1 MITFV
6 AGITKGCLFMKSF
19 LKFIGALLLGALIGL
34 ICIIPIIVL
43 GTGES
48 FSTVVNKIFGHDAL
62 PYLAKAAM
70 TIILICVACFL
81 QLIIHEGG
89 HLVTGLL
96 TGYRFVSF
104 RVLNWLL
111 IRKDDRLQWRNF
123 ELAGTG
129 GQCLLAPP
137 DKPIDQ
143 IDTRWYN
150 AGGVLAN
157 VITTVLAI
165 VLMYT
170 VDMPFWLHA
179 LMFLMTFI
187 GVSFALLNGIPMKVG
202 GVANDG
208 LNLFQMEKDQPAKL
222 CFCNI
227 LDVNARGQEGEPYT
241 EMPER
246 LFAMPDPFDWENALH
261 VGSVLLS
268 VTRMMAFHRWEDA
281 YQLLTKAHDN
291 KDSYM
296 RLYQMEIE
304 NMMTQVCIFTGRDK
318 EARQH
323 YSKEVAKHVTRHA
336 PTQSDKQ
343 LTRMAVALALDG
355 DRPRAEQIFMEL
367 EARRD
372 RFAHQSDVAMSLDL
386 MHWLLE
392 NRKTIN
398 TTNTMLS
405 SV

>member
-1 MITFV
+1 MLVHERKMITFV

-34 ICIIPIIVL
+34 ICIIPIIVF

-137 DKPIDQ
+137 DKPLEQ

-157 VITTVLAI
+157 VITAVLAI

-170 VDMPFWLHA
+170 VDMPLWMHA
-179 LMFLMTFI
+179 LMFLMAFI

-208 LNLFQMEKDQPAKL
+208 LNLFQMEKDRPAKL
-222 CFCNI
+222 SFCNI
-227 LDVNARGQEGEPYT
+227 LDVNARCQEGEPYA
-241 EMPER
+241 EMPEH
-246 LFAMPDPFDWENALH
+246 LFALPDPFDWENSMH
-261 VGSVLLS
+261 VAAVLLS
-268 VTRMMAFHRWEDA
+268 VTRMMAFHQWEDA
-281 YQLLTKAHDN
+281 YQLLTEAHDN
-291 KDSYM
+291 KDNYM
-296 RLYQMEIE
+296 RLYQLEIE
-304 NMMTQVCIFTGRDK
+304 NMMTQVCIFTGRND
-318 EARQH
+318 EARKH
-323 YSKEVAKHVTRHA
+323 YSKEVAKHVTQHA
-336 PTQSDKQ
+336 STQSDKQ
-343 LTRMAVALALDG
+343 LTLMAVALALNG
-355 DRPRAEQIFMEL
+355 DRPRAEQIFKEL

-372 RFAHQSDVAMSLDL
+372 RYAHQSDVALSLDL
-386 MHWLLE
+386 MHWLLN
-392 NRKTIN
+392 NR
-398 TTNTMLS
+398 
-405 SV
+405 

>member
-1 MITFV
+1 MLVHERKMITFV

-34 ICIIPIIVL
+34 ICIIPIIVF

-89 HLVTGLL
+89 HLVAGLL

-137 DKPIDQ
+137 DKPLEQ

-157 VITTVLAI
+157 VITAVLAI

-208 LNLFQMEKDQPAKL
+208 LNLFQMEKDRPAKL
-222 CFCNI
+222 SFCNI
-227 LDVNARGQEGEPYT
+227 LDVNARCQEGEPYA
-241 EMPER
+241 EMPEH
-246 LFAMPDPFDWENALH
+246 LFALPDPFDWENSMH
-261 VGSVLLS
+261 VAAVLLS
-268 VTRMMAFHRWEDA
+268 VTRMMAFHQWEDA
-281 YQLLTKAHDN
+281 YQLLTEAHDN
-291 KDSYM
+291 KDNYM
-296 RLYQMEIE
+296 RLYQLEIE
-304 NMMTQVCIFTGRDK
+304 NMMTQVCIFTGRDD
-318 EARQH
+318 EARKH
-323 YSKEVAKHVTRHA
+323 YSKDVAKHVTQHA
-336 PTQSDKQ
+336 STQSDKQ
-343 LTRMAVALALDG
+343 LTLMAVALALNG
-355 DRPRAEQIFMEL
+355 DRPRAEQIFKEL

-372 RFAHQSDVAMSLDL
+372 RYAHQSDVALSLDL
-386 MHWLLE
+386 MHWLLN
-392 NRKTIN
+392 NR
-398 TTNTMLS
+398 
-405 SV
+405 

>member
-1 MITFV
+1 
-6 AGITKGCLFMKSF
+6 MKSF
-19 LKFIGALLLGALIGL
+19 LKFIGALLFGALIGL
-34 ICIIPIIVL
+34 ICIIPFIVL

-48 FSTVVNKIFGHDAL
+48 FSRVVNRIFGHDAL
-62 PYLAKAAM
+62 PYLSKAAM
-70 TIILICVACFL
+70 TIILICVAFFL

-89 HLVTGLL
+89 HLVAGLL

-104 RVLNWLL
+104 RVLNWQL

-157 VITTVLAI
+157 VITAVLAI

-296 RLYQMEIE
+296 RLYQLEIE
-304 NMMTQVCIFTGRDK
+304 NMMTQVCFFTGRDD
-318 EARQH
+318 EARKH
-323 YSKEVAKHVTRHA
+323 YSKEVAKHVTQHA
-336 PTQSDKQ
+336 STQSDKQ

-355 DRPRAEQIFMEL
+355 DRPRAEQILKEV

-372 RFAHQSDVAMSLDL
+372 RYAQQSDVALSLDL

-392 NRKTIN
+392 NRETIN
-398 TTNTMLS
+398 T

>member
-1 MITFV
+1 
-6 AGITKGCLFMKSF
+6 MKSF

-34 ICIIPIIVL
+34 ICIIPFIVL

-48 FSTVVNKIFGHDAL
+48 FSRVVNRIFGHDAL
-62 PYLAKAAM
+62 PYLSKAAM
-70 TIILICVACFL
+70 TIILICVAFFL

-89 HLVTGLL
+89 HLVAGLL

-137 DKPIDQ
+137 DKPLDQ

-296 RLYQMEIE
+296 RLYQLEIE
-304 NMMTQVCIFTGRDK
+304 NMMTQVCFFTGRDD
-318 EARQH
+318 EARKH
-323 YSKEVAKHVTRHA
+323 YSKEVAKHVTQHA
-336 PTQSDKQ
+336 STQSDKQ

-355 DRPRAEQIFMEL
+355 DRPRAEQILKEV

-372 RFAHQSDVAMSLDL
+372 RYAQQSDVALSLDL

-398 TTNTMLS
+398 T

>member
-1 MITFV
+1 
-6 AGITKGCLFMKSF
+6 MKSF
-19 LKFIGALLLGALIGL
+19 LKFIGSLLLGTLIGI
-34 ICIIPIIVL
+34 ICVIPIIVL
-43 GTGES
+43 GSDES
-48 FSTVVNKIFGHDAL
+48 FSTVVKKFFGPEAL
-62 PYLAKAAM
+62 PYLGKAAK

-89 HLVTGLL
+89 HLVAGLL

-111 IRKDDRLQWRNF
+111 IRKGNRLQWRNF

-137 DKPIDQ
+137 DKPLDQ

-157 VITTVLAI
+157 VITAVLAI

-296 RLYQMEIE
+296 RLYQLEIE
-304 NMMTQVCIFTGRDK
+304 NMMTQVCFFTGRDD
-318 EARQH
+318 EARKH
-323 YSKEVAKHVTRHA
+323 YSKEVAKHVTQHA
-336 PTQSDKQ
+336 STQSDKQ

-355 DRPRAEQIFMEL
+355 DRPRAEQILKEV

-372 RFAHQSDVAMSLDL
+372 RYAQQSDVALSLDL

-398 TTNTMLS
+398 T

>member
-1 MITFV
+1 
-6 AGITKGCLFMKSF
+6 MKSF

-34 ICIIPIIVL
+34 ICIIPIIVF

-48 FSTVVNKIFGHDAL
+48 FSTVANKIFGHDAL
-62 PYLAKAAM
+62 PYLTKAAM

-89 HLVTGLL
+89 HLVAGLL

-137 DKPIDQ
+137 DKPLEQ

-157 VITTVLAI
+157 VITAVLAI

-170 VDMPFWLHA
+170 VDMPLWMHA
-179 LMFLMTFI
+179 LMFLMAFI

-208 LNLFQMEKDQPAKL
+208 LNLFQMEKDRPAKL

-227 LDVNARGQEGEPYT
+227 LEVNARGQEGEPYT
-241 EMPER
+241 GMPER

-261 VGSVLLS
+261 VGAVLLS
-268 VTRMMAFHRWEDA
+268 VTRKMAFHRWEDA
-281 YQLLTKAHDN
+281 YQLLTEAHDN

-296 RLYQMEIE
+296 TLYQLEIE
-304 NMMTQVCIFTGRDK
+304 NMMTQVCIFTGRDD
-318 EARQH
+318 EARRH
-323 YSKEVAKHVTRHA
+323 YNKEVAKHVTRHA

-355 DRPRAEQIFMEL
+355 DRPRAEQIFKEL

>member
-1 MITFV
+1 MLVHERKMITFV

-34 ICIIPIIVL
+34 ICIIPIIVF

-137 DKPIDQ
+137 DKPLEQ

-157 VITTVLAI
+157 VITAVLAI
-165 VLMYT
+165 VLMYF
-170 VDMPFWLHA
+170 VDMPLWLHA
-179 LMFLMTFI
+179 LMFLMAFI
-187 GVSFALLNGIPMKVG
+187 GGAFALINGIPIKVG

-208 LNLFQMEKDQPAKL
+208 LNLFQMEKDRPAKL
-222 CFCNI
+222 SFCNI
-227 LDVNARGQEGEPYT
+227 LDVNARCQEGEPYT

-246 LFAMPDPFDWENALH
+246 LFALPDPFDWENSMH
-261 VGSVLLS
+261 VAAVLLS
-268 VTRMMAFHRWEDA
+268 VTRMMAFHQWEDA
-281 YQLLTKAHDN
+281 YQLLTEAHDN
-291 KDSYM
+291 KDNYM
-296 RLYQMEIE
+296 RLYQLEIE
-304 NMMTQVCIFTGRDK
+304 NMMTQLCILTGRDD
-318 EARQH
+318 EARKH
-323 YSKEVAKHVTRHA
+323 YSKEVAKHVTQHA
-336 PTQSDKQ
+336 STQSDKQ
-343 LTRMAVALALDG
+343 LTLMAVALALNG
-355 DRPRAEQIFMEL
+355 DRPRAEQIFRDL

-372 RFAHQSDVAMSLDL
+372 RYAHQSDVALSLDL
-386 MHWLLE
+386 MHWLLN
-392 NRKTIN
+392 NR
-398 TTNTMLS
+398 
-405 SV
+405 

>member
-1 MITFV
+1 
-6 AGITKGCLFMKSF
+6 MKSF

-34 ICIIPIIVL
+34 ICIIPFIVL

-48 FSTVVNKIFGHDAL
+48 FSTVVNRIFGHDAL
-62 PYLAKAAM
+62 PYLSKAAM
-70 TIILICVACFL
+70 TIILICVAFFL

-89 HLVTGLL
+89 HLVAGLL

-104 RVLNWLL
+104 RVLNWQL

-157 VITTVLAI
+157 VITAVLAI

-227 LDVNARGQEGEPYT
+227 LDVNASGQEGEPYT
-241 EMPER
+241 EMPEC

-296 RLYQMEIE
+296 RLYQLEIE
-304 NMMTQVCIFTGRDK
+304 NMMTQVCFFTGRDD
-318 EARQH
+318 EARKH
-323 YSKEVAKHVTRHA
+323 YSKEVAKHVTQHA
-336 PTQSDKQ
+336 STQSDKQ

-355 DRPRAEQIFMEL
+355 DRPRAEQILKEV

-372 RFAHQSDVAMSLDL
+372 RYAQQSDVALSLDL

-392 NRKTIN
+392 NRETIN
-398 TTNTMLS
+398 T

>member
-1 MITFV
+1 
-6 AGITKGCLFMKSF
+6 MKSF
-19 LKFIGALLLGALIGL
+19 LKFISALLLGALIGL
-34 ICIIPIIVL
+34 ICIIPFIVL

-48 FSTVVNKIFGHDAL
+48 FSRVVNRIFGHYAL
-62 PYLAKAAM
+62 PYLSKAAM
-70 TIILICVACFL
+70 TIILICVAFFL

-89 HLVTGLL
+89 HLVAGLL

-137 DKPIDQ
+137 DKPLDQ

-296 RLYQMEIE
+296 RLYQLEIE
-304 NMMTQVCIFTGRDK
+304 NMMTQVCFFTGRDD
-318 EARQH
+318 EARKH
-323 YSKEVAKHVTRHA
+323 YSKEVAKHVTQHA
-336 PTQSDKQ
+336 STQSDKQ

-355 DRPRAEQIFMEL
+355 DRPRAEQILKEV

-372 RFAHQSDVAMSLDL
+372 RYAQQSDVALSLDL

-392 NRKTIN
+392 NRETIN
-398 TTNTMLS
+398 T

>member
-1 MITFV
+1 
-6 AGITKGCLFMKSF
+6 MKSF

-34 ICIIPIIVL
+34 ICIIPFIVL

-48 FSTVVNKIFGHDAL
+48 FSRVVNRIFGHDAL
-62 PYLAKAAM
+62 PYLSKAAM
-70 TIILICVACFL
+70 TIILICVAFFL

-89 HLVTGLL
+89 HLVAGLL

-137 DKPIDQ
+137 DKPLDQ

-296 RLYQMEIE
+296 RLYQLEIE
-304 NMMTQVCIFTGRDK
+304 NMMTQVCFFTGRDD
-318 EARQH
+318 EARKH
-323 YSKEVAKHVTRHA
+323 YSKEVAKHVTQHA
-336 PTQSDKQ
+336 STQSDKQ

-355 DRPRAEQIFMEL
+355 DRPRAEQILKEV

-372 RFAHQSDVAMSLDL
+372 RYAQQSDVALSLDL

-392 NRKTIN
+392 NRETIN
-398 TTNTMLS
+398 T

>member
-19 LKFIGALLLGALIGL
+19 LKFIGSLLLGALIGI
-34 ICIIPIIVL
+34 ICVIPIIAL
-43 GTGES
+43 GSGES
-48 FSTVVNKIFGHDAL
+48 FSTVFNKILGHGAL
-62 PYLAKAAM
+62 PLLGKAAM
-70 TIILICVACFL
+70 TIFLVCVACFL

-137 DKPIDQ
+137 DKPLEQ

-157 VITTVLAI
+157 VITAVLAI

-170 VDMPFWLHA
+170 VDMPLWMHA
-179 LMFLMTFI
+179 LMFLMAFI

-208 LNLFQMEKDQPAKL
+208 LNLFQMEKDRPAKL
-222 CFCNI
+222 SFCNI
-227 LDVNARGQEGEPYT
+227 LDVNARCQEGEPYA

-246 LFAMPDPFDWENALH
+246 LFALPDSFDWENSMH
-261 VGSVLLS
+261 VAAALLS
-268 VTRMMAFHRWEDA
+268 ATRMMAFHQWEDA
-281 YQLLTKAHDN
+281 YQLLTEAHDN
-291 KDSYM
+291 KDNYM
-296 RLYQMEIE
+296 RLYQLEIE
-304 NMMTQVCIFTGRDK
+304 NMVTQVCIFTGRDE
-318 EARQH
+318 EARKH
-323 YSKEVAKHVTRHA
+323 YSKEVAKHVTQHA
-336 PTQSDKQ
+336 STQSDKQ
-343 LTRMAVALALDG
+343 LTLMAVALVLDG
-355 DRPRAEQIFMEL
+355 DRARAEQIFKEL
-367 EARRD
+367 EAHRD
-372 RFAHQSDVAMSLDL
+372 RYAHQSDVALSLDL
-386 MHWLLE
+386 MHWLLD
-392 NRKTIN
+392 NR
-398 TTNTMLS
+398 
-405 SV
+405 

>member
-1 MITFV
+1 
-6 AGITKGCLFMKSF
+6 MKSF

-34 ICIIPIIVL
+34 ICIIPFIVL

-48 FSTVVNKIFGHDAL
+48 FSMVVNRIFGHDAL
-62 PYLAKAAM
+62 PYLSKAAM
-70 TIILICVACFL
+70 TIILICVAFFL

-89 HLVTGLL
+89 HLVAGLL

-137 DKPIDQ
+137 DKPLEQ

-157 VITTVLAI
+157 VITAVLAI

-170 VDMPFWLHA
+170 VDMPLWMHA
-179 LMFLMTFI
+179 LMFLMAFI

-208 LNLFQMEKDQPAKL
+208 LNLFQMEKDRPAKL

-227 LDVNARGQEGEPYT
+227 LEVNARGQEGEPYT
-241 EMPER
+241 GMPER
-246 LFAMPDPFDWENALH
+246 LFAMPDPLDWENALH
-261 VGSVLLS
+261 VGAVLLS
-268 VTRMMAFHRWEDA
+268 VTRKMAFHRWEDA
-281 YQLLTKAHDN
+281 YQLLTEAHDN

-296 RLYQMEIE
+296 TLYQMEIE

-355 DRPRAEQIFMEL
+355 DRPRAEQILKEV

-372 RFAHQSDVAMSLDL
+372 RYAQQSDVALSLDL

-398 TTNTMLS
+398 T

>member
-1 MITFV
+1 
-6 AGITKGCLFMKSF
+6 MKSF

-34 ICIIPIIVL
+34 ICIIPIIVF

-137 DKPIDQ
+137 DKPLEQ

-157 VITTVLAI
+157 VITAVLAI

-170 VDMPFWLHA
+170 VDMPLWMHA
-179 LMFLMTFI
+179 LMFLMAFI

-208 LNLFQMEKDQPAKL
+208 LNLFQMEKDRPAKL

-227 LDVNARGQEGEPYT
+227 LEVNARGQEGEPYT
-241 EMPER
+241 GMPER

-261 VGSVLLS
+261 VGAVLLS
-268 VTRMMAFHRWEDA
+268 VTRKMAFHRWEDA
-281 YQLLTKAHDN
+281 YQLLTEAHDN

-296 RLYQMEIE
+296 TLYQMEIE

-355 DRPRAEQIFMEL
+355 DRPRAEQIFKEL

>member
-1 MITFV
+1 
-6 AGITKGCLFMKSF
+6 MKSF

-34 ICIIPIIVL
+34 ICIIPIIVF

-137 DKPIDQ
+137 DKPLEQ

-157 VITTVLAI
+157 VITAVLAI

-170 VDMPFWLHA
+170 VDMPLWMHA
-179 LMFLMTFI
+179 LMFLMAFI

-208 LNLFQMEKDQPAKL
+208 LNLFQMEKDRPAKL

-227 LDVNARGQEGEPYT
+227 LEVNARGQEGEPYT
-241 EMPER
+241 GMPER
-246 LFAMPDPFDWENALH
+246 LFAMPDPLDWENALH
-261 VGSVLLS
+261 VGAVLLS
-268 VTRMMAFHRWEDA
+268 VTRKMAFHRWEDA
-281 YQLLTKAHDN
+281 YQLLTEAHDN

-296 RLYQMEIE
+296 TLYQMEIE

-355 DRPRAEQIFMEL
+355 DRPRAEQIFKEL

>member
-1 MITFV
+1 
-6 AGITKGCLFMKSF
+6 MKSF

-34 ICIIPIIVL
+34 ICIIPFIVL

-48 FSTVVNKIFGHDAL
+48 FSRVVNRIFGHDAL
-62 PYLAKAAM
+62 PYLSKAAM
-70 TIILICVACFL
+70 TIILICVAFFL

-89 HLVTGLL
+89 HLVAGLL

-137 DKPIDQ
+137 DKPLDQ

-150 AGGVLAN
+150 AGGALAN

-170 VDMPFWLHA
+170 VDMPFWLHS

-296 RLYQMEIE
+296 RLYQLEIE
-304 NMMTQVCIFTGRDK
+304 NMMTQVCFFTGRDD
-318 EARQH
+318 EARKH
-323 YSKEVAKHVTRHA
+323 YSKEVAKHVTQHA
-336 PTQSDKQ
+336 STQSDKQ

-355 DRPRAEQIFMEL
+355 DRPRAEQILKEV

-372 RFAHQSDVAMSLDL
+372 RYAQQSDVALSLDL

-392 NRKTIN
+392 NRETIN
-398 TTNTMLS
+398 T

>member
-1 MITFV
+1 
-6 AGITKGCLFMKSF
+6 MKSF

-34 ICIIPIIVL
+34 ICIIPIIVF

-137 DKPIDQ
+137 DKPLEQ

-157 VITTVLAI
+157 VITAVLAI

-170 VDMPFWLHA
+170 VDMPLWMHA
-179 LMFLMTFI
+179 LMFLMAFI

-208 LNLFQMEKDQPAKL
+208 LNLFQMEKDRPAKL

-227 LDVNARGQEGEPYT
+227 LEVNARGQEGEPYT
-241 EMPER
+241 GMPER
-246 LFAMPDPFDWENALH
+246 LFAMPDPLDWENALH
-261 VGSVLLS
+261 VGAVLLS
-268 VTRMMAFHRWEDA
+268 VTRKMAFHRWEDA
-281 YQLLTKAHDN
+281 YQLLTEAHDN

-296 RLYQMEIE
+296 TLYQMEIE

-323 YSKEVAKHVTRHA
+323 YSKEVAKNVTRNA

-355 DRPRAEQIFMEL
+355 DRPRAEQIFKEL

>member
-1 MITFV
+1 MLVHERKMITFV

-34 ICIIPIIVL
+34 ICIIPIIVF

-137 DKPIDQ
+137 DKPLEE

-157 VITTVLAI
+157 VITAVLAI

-170 VDMPFWLHA
+170 VDMPLWMHA
-179 LMFLMTFI
+179 LMFLMAFI

-208 LNLFQMEKDQPAKL
+208 LNLFQMEKDRPAKL
-222 CFCNI
+222 SFCNI
-227 LDVNARGQEGEPYT
+227 LDVNARCQEGEPYA
-241 EMPER
+241 EMPEH
-246 LFAMPDPFDWENALH
+246 LFALPDPFDWENSMH
-261 VGSVLLS
+261 VAAVLLS
-268 VTRMMAFHRWEDA
+268 VTRMMAFHQWEDA
-281 YQLLTKAHDN
+281 YQLLTEAHDN
-291 KDSYM
+291 KDNYM
-296 RLYQMEIE
+296 RLYQLEIE
-304 NMMTQVCIFTGRDK
+304 NMMTQVCIFTGRDD
-318 EARQH
+318 EARKH
-323 YSKEVAKHVTRHA
+323 YSKDVAKHVTQHA
-336 PTQSDKQ
+336 STQSDKQ
-343 LTRMAVALALDG
+343 LTLMAVALALNG
-355 DRPRAEQIFMEL
+355 DRPRAEQIFKEL

-372 RFAHQSDVAMSLDL
+372 RYAHQSDVALSLDL
-386 MHWLLE
+386 MHWLLN
-392 NRKTIN
+392 NR
-398 TTNTMLS
+398 
-405 SV
+405 

>member
-6 AGITKGCLFMKSF
+6 AGITKGGLFMKSF

-34 ICIIPIIVL
+34 ICIIPIIVF

-137 DKPIDQ
+137 DKPLEQ

-157 VITTVLAI
+157 VITAVLAI

-170 VDMPFWLHA
+170 VDMPLWMHA
-179 LMFLMTFI
+179 LMFLMAFI

-208 LNLFQMEKDQPAKL
+208 LNLFQMEKDRPAKL

-227 LDVNARGQEGEPYT
+227 LEVNARGQEGEPYT
-241 EMPER
+241 GMPER

-261 VGSVLLS
+261 VGAVLLS
-268 VTRMMAFHRWEDA
+268 VTRKMAFHRWEDA
-281 YQLLTKAHDN
+281 YQLLTEAHDN

-296 RLYQMEIE
+296 TLYQMEIE

-355 DRPRAEQIFMEL
+355 DRPRAEQIFKEL

>member
-1 MITFV
+1 MLVHERKMITFV

-34 ICIIPIIVL
+34 ICIIPIIVF

-137 DKPIDQ
+137 DKPLEQ

-157 VITTVLAI
+157 VITAVLAI

-170 VDMPFWLHA
+170 VDMPLWMHA
-179 LMFLMTFI
+179 LMFLMAFI

-208 LNLFQMEKDQPAKL
+208 LNLFQMEKDRPAKL
-222 CFCNI
+222 SFCNI
-227 LDVNARGQEGEPYT
+227 LDVNARCQEGEPYA
-241 EMPER
+241 EMPEH
-246 LFAMPDPFDWENALH
+246 LFALPDPFDWENSMH
-261 VGSVLLS
+261 VAAVLLS
-268 VTRMMAFHRWEDA
+268 VTRMMAFHQWEDA
-281 YQLLTKAHDN
+281 YQLLTEAHDN
-291 KDSYM
+291 KDNYM
-296 RLYQMEIE
+296 RLYQLEIE
-304 NMMTQVCIFTGRDK
+304 NMMTQVCIFTGRDD
-318 EARQH
+318 EARKH
-323 YSKEVAKHVTRHA
+323 YSKDVAKHGTQHA
-336 PTQSDKQ
+336 STQSDKQ
-343 LTRMAVALALDG
+343 LTLMAVALALNG
-355 DRPRAEQIFMEL
+355 DRPRAEQIFKEL

-372 RFAHQSDVAMSLDL
+372 RYAHQSDVALSLDL
-386 MHWLLE
+386 MHWLLN
-392 NRKTIN
+392 NR
-398 TTNTMLS
+398 
-405 SV
+405 